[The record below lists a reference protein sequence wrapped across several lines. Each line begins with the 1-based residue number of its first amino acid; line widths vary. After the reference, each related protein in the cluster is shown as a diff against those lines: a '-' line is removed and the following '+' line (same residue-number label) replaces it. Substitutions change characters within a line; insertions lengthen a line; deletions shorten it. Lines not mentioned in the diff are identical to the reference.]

1 MHVNVEYKGLVH
13 LDVETRWNST
23 YLMLEA
29 TLKHHKAFE
38 EFKLRDKKFMSMS
51 PTYSD
56 WEFVRSML
64 SFLEIFSYAT
74 ICISG
79 SSYLTSTM
87 YMFEAFGIGMKIREM
102 STSTGVNMSVRTM
115 VVRIKEKYDQYW
127 DNPDRINML
136 LMISRVLHPSYKL
149 KFTNWLIDE
158 SFDGE
163 GGELTCK
170 LRDKVK
176 SSLRS
181 ILKSIVVVE
190 MRLTLA
196 HKKLELNLAKGLRM
210 ILVAIVDI
218 SNQLDLVHLN

>member
-1 MHVNVEYKGLVH
+1 
-13 LDVETRWNST
+13 
-23 YLMLEA
+23 
-29 TLKHHKAFE
+29 
-38 EFKLRDKKFMSMS
+38 
-51 PTYSD
+51 
-56 WEFVRSML
+56 ML

-190 MRLTLA
+190 MRNLSS
-196 HKKLELNLAKGLRM
+196 LNLGGEM
-210 ILVAIVDI
+210 SPAIG
-218 SNQLDLVHLN
+218 DLVNLQSMASLRPKQGH

>member
-1 MHVNVEYKGLVH
+1 
-13 LDVETRWNST
+13 
-23 YLMLEA
+23 
-29 TLKHHKAFE
+29 
-38 EFKLRDKKFMSMS
+38 
-51 PTYSD
+51 
-56 WEFVRSML
+56 
-64 SFLEIFSYAT
+64 
-74 ICISG
+74 
-79 SSYLTSTM
+79 
-87 YMFEAFGIGMKIREM
+87 
-102 STSTGVNMSVRTM
+102 
-115 VVRIKEKYDQYW
+115 
-127 DNPDRINML
+127 
-136 LMISRVLHPSYKL
+136 MISRVLHPSYKL

-210 ILVAIVDI
+210 ILVFI
-218 SNQLDLVHLN
+218 